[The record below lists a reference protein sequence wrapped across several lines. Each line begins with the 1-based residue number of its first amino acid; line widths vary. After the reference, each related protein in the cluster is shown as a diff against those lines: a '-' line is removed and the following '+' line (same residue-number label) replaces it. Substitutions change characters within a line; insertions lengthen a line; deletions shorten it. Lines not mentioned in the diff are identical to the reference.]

1 MKRDKD
7 SDRRLLNFLPPLD
20 TQNVQP
26 HRAIPSEKNPETSP
40 VTSAQ

>member
-1 MKRDKD
+1 MKRDKE

-26 HRAIPSEKNPETSP
+26 HTEQFPLRKIQKL
-40 VTSAQ
+40 AQ